1 MPRKVNPLPGANE
14 LFRGSEEAIKKPR
27 RTSASDATVDTAGSS
42 GRVKHDEKITVYVST
57 DELLALE
64 QARLTLRAK
73 HGLAIDRGRLVREAI
88 DMALAD
94 MADKGDESLLVQR
107 LSQDVLDA

>member
-14 LFRGSEEAIKKPR
+14 LFRGSEQAVKKTKRSTTDP
-27 RTSASDATVDTAGSS
+27 AAVDPAGSS

-73 HGLAIDRGRLVREAI
+73 HGLAVDRGRLVREAI

-94 MADKGDESLLVQR
+94 MADKGDNSGLVQR
-107 LSQDVLDA
+107 LSQDALGS